1 MDKWMYVSIA
11 YSLLDFYELGL
22 NKAAC
27 GREPTTVP

>member
-1 MDKWMYVSIA
+1 MYVSIA